1 MKKREELTIFKTSEE
16 TKEILEL
23 LKDTVDLY
31 DFETEIPPL
40 LKMDLMSIAGCICEM
55 SNDENSKE
63 DRIEFFLKAIST
75 INNLSPTLFLLMMDV
90 GIKDIF
96 DVNENGTIVLKEE
109 YNKKV
114 DHKVLGL
121 NDKE

>member
-16 TKEILEL
+16 TKEVLEL

-40 LKMDLMSIAGCICEM
+40 LKMDLMSIAGCICEI
-55 SNDENSKE
+55 SNDENSQE

-75 INNLSPTLFLLMMDV
+75 INNLSPTLFLLMMDI

-96 DVNENGTIVLKEE
+96 DVNENSTIVLKEE

-121 NDKE
+121 KE

>member
-40 LKMDLMSIAGCICEM
+40 LKMDLMSIAGCICEI

-75 INNLSPTLFLLMMDV
+75 INNLSPTLFLLMMDI

-96 DVNENGTIVLKEE
+96 DVNENSTIVLKEE

-121 NDKE
+121 KE